1 MDTHSRIPRHR
12 AIGLLG
18 LGLMLSVSARS
29 GQAVALRGFSVFD
42 PVEKKML
49 TDRTIVVREGTIESV
64 AEGRT
69 KIPRGARVIDGKK
82 KFLVPGLID
91 AHVHLVHQTDSAHMT
106 PEEVLPWHLAYG
118 VTSLRDT
125 GDEIVAEKMTQRF
138 AEAHPESSPRV
149 FLCSP
154 LIDGDPPFHR
164 DIGRA
169 LTDPAKVPEFLEDM
183 KGWGVTTLKI
193 YVKTD
198 RDVGRRVVDLGRQ
211 MGFVVTAHL
220 GRYQAQDAVPDGID
234 VLEHIWSVFNYSL
247 PNDPADKRS
256 NLERR
261 ASADLTSPKAVALR
275 DLLKRHG
282 TTVNPT
288 LAVFRNMILLNDLPE
303 IHGHAD
309 NSPTPKRLLGHWDAY
324 RARSALKPETL
335 DLRRR
340 EFRKYQELTGLLHSA
355 GIPLLAGTDT
365 PEPYVPPGAALHQEL
380 EMLVESGLT
389 PADALQAATWNNS
402 RALKQ
407 EKTLGRIAPGYAA
420 DLLILGAN
428 PLDDIRNTRRIERVM
443 VRGRVLDP
451 AVLLKL
457 VPKQ

>member
-1 MDTHSRIPRHR
+1 
-12 AIGLLG
+12 
-18 LGLMLSVSARS
+18 MLAVSAF
-29 GQAVALRGFSVFD
+29 GDQAVALRGFSVFD
-42 PVEKKML
+42 PVEKRML
-49 TDRTIVVREGTIESV
+49 PERTVVLREGVIESV
-64 AEGRT
+64 AEGKAR
-69 KIPRGARVIDGKK
+69 IPRGARVIEGKG
-82 KFLVPGLID
+82 KFLIPGLID
-91 AHVHLVHQTDSAHMT
+91 AHVHLVHQTDFAHMT

-138 AEAHPESSPRV
+138 AEAHPESCPRI

-169 LTDPAKVPEFLEDM
+169 VTDPAKVPEFLEDM
-183 KGWGVTTLKI
+183 KAWGVTTLKI
-193 YVKTD
+193 YVKTE
-198 RDVGRRVVDLGRQ
+198 REVGRRVVDLGRQ

-247 PNDPADKRS
+247 PADPADKRS

-261 ASADLTSPKAVALR
+261 ASADLSNPKAVALR

-282 TTVNPT
+282 TMVNPT

-303 IHGHAD
+303 IHGHPD
-309 NSPTPKRLLGHWDAY
+309 NSATPRRLLGHWDAY
-324 RARSALKPETL
+324 RAKSALKPETL
-335 DLRRR
+335 ELRRS
-340 EFRKYQELTGLLHSA
+340 EFRKYQELTGLLHKA

-365 PEPYVPPGAALHQEL
+365 PEPYVPPGSALHQEL

-389 PADALQAATWNNS
+389 PGDAIQAATWNNA
-402 RALKQ
+402 RAIKQ
-407 EKTLGRIAPGYAA
+407 DKTLGRIAPGYSA
-420 DLLILGAN
+420 DLLVLGAN
-428 PLDDIRNTRRIERVM
+428 PLDDIRHTRRIERVI

-451 AVLLKL
+451 AALRRL
-457 VPKQ
+457 VPKE

>member
-1 MDTHSRIPRHR
+1 
-12 AIGLLG
+12 
-18 LGLMLSVSARS
+18 MLV
-29 GQAVALRGFSVFD
+29 LRGFSVFD
-42 PVEKKML
+42 PV
-49 TDRTIVVREGTIESV
+49 DRKTLPNRTVVVRDGRIESV
-64 AEGRT
+64 AEGAS
-69 KIPRGARVIDGKK
+69 KVPRGARVIDGKRR
-82 KFLVPGLID
+82 FLIPGLID
-91 AHVHLVHQTDSAHMT
+91 AHVHLVHQADSAHMT

-138 AEAHPESSPRV
+138 ADAHPETSPRI

-169 LTDPAKVPEFLEDM
+169 LTDPARVPEFLDDM
-183 KGWGVTTLKI
+183 KAWGVTTLKI
-193 YVKTD
+193 YVKTE

-247 PNDPADKRS
+247 PIDPSDRRS

-261 ASADLTSPKAVALR
+261 ASADLLNPKAVALR

-282 TTVNPT
+282 TMVNPT

-303 IHGHAD
+303 IHGHPD
-309 NSPTPKRLLGHWDAY
+309 NAPTPKRLLSHWDAY
-324 RARSALKPETL
+324 RERTALKPATL
-335 DLRRR
+335 DLRRQ
-340 EFRKYQELTGLLHSA
+340 EFRKYQELTGILHRA

-389 PADALQAATWNNS
+389 PADALAAATWNNS
-402 RALKQ
+402 RALHQDKV
-407 EKTLGRIAPGYAA
+407 LGRIAPGYAA
-420 DLLILGAN
+420 DLLILTAD
-428 PLDDIRNTRRIERVM
+428 PLADIRNTRRIERVI

-451 AVLLKL
+451 AALLEL